1 MSPFKTPWRMSSFS
15 VEDLGSY
22 GQRVIWDI
30 WAAPYV
36 PCSSK
41 LMKVE
46 IRTASM
52 AISQQYRGSFRD
64 AVILGTRPV
73 NGIIWESSMPVVKFT
88 QLNVP
93 CSVGEAGT
101 LLSFTIV
108 GT

>member
-1 MSPFKTPWRMSSFS
+1 MSPFKSPWRMSSYS

-30 WAAPYV
+30 WSAPYV

-46 IRTASM
+46 IRTASA
-52 AISQQYRGSFRD
+52 AISQQYRGSFTN
-64 AVILGTRPV
+64 AVILGSQPV
-73 NGIIWESSMPVVKFT
+73 NGIIWETNSPVVKFT
-88 QLNVP
+88 KLNVP

-101 LLSFTIV
+101 LLSFNIV